1 MQRGENMIVHNLLL
15 KLNDRSSKNIEKV
28 RELLLSMQDKIE
40 VIRDLKVFLGVRRA
54 ESSYDIALI
63 AKFDTMA
70 DFQAYL
76 THPEHVEIGN
86 QLKSE
91 LAAAASVCYED

>member
-1 MQRGENMIVHNLLL
+1 MIVHNLLIKL
-15 KLNDRSSKNIEKV
+15 KDSSNENIARM
-28 RELLLSMQDKIE
+28 RESLLSMQEKIE
-40 VIRDLKVFLGVRRA
+40 DIVDLKVMVDIRRA

-76 THPEHVEIGN
+76 IHPVHVKIGN

-91 LAAAASVCYED
+91 LTAAASVCYED

>member
-1 MQRGENMIVHNLLL
+1 MIVHNLLL
-15 KLNDRSSKNIEKV
+15 KLHNSSSENIAKT
-28 RELLLSMQDKIE
+28 RELLLSLKEKIE
-40 VIRDLKVFLGVRRA
+40 IIRDLKVVVDIRRA
-54 ESSYDIALI
+54 ETSYDLALV

-76 THPEHVEIGN
+76 PHPEHVEIAN

-91 LAAAASVCYED
+91 LASAAAVCYEE

>member
-1 MQRGENMIVHNLLL
+1 MVVHNLLL
-15 KLNDRSSKNIEKV
+15 KLRDGSSENIAKT
-28 RELLLSMQDKIE
+28 RQLLLSMGGEIE
-40 VIRDLKVFLGVRRA
+40 IIRDLKVAVDVRRA

-76 THPEHVEIGN
+76 PHPVHVEIGN
-86 QLKSE
+86 QLQSE
-91 LAAAASVCYED
+91 LAAAAAVCYEE